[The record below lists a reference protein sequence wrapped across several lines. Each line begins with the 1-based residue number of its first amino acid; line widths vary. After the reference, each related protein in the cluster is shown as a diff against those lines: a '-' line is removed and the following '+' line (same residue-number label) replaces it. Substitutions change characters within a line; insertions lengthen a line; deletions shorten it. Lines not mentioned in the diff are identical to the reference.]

1 MTGVGQ
7 LADPRQ
13 GLAPPFEVF
22 DVNEVFQ
29 KKMGNSYPEISRPFK
44 IIETNHIREIPTQ
57 KTGELTFPLPLLL
70 ETMNEEQSFCI
81 CKFEIT
87 FIATPQAAGGNIFAV
102 SGG

>member
-29 KKMGNSYPEISRPFK
+29 KKMGNSYPEISR
-44 IIETNHIREIPTQ
+44 Q